1 MLRRI
6 VFIQMMICLVANA
19 LAQDSTSIN
28 FIDANNLKQGHW
40 VYRNDVKKLPNYA
53 PNQKIEERDYAD
65 NLKEGKWLKYYN
77 NDRIKHELTY
87 QNDRPNGHAIF
98 YYRSGKKSEEGI
110 WKNNKW
116 IGSYKYYYETGTL
129 AYDWNYNSSG
139 KREGEQKYFHEN
151 GKLMIEGTWN
161 NGKEAGTIKEYFDNG
176 DIKSE
181 KTYNDGVMDASQV
194 KTYKKTVVPVEP
206 AVEEVKEVVKKEE
219 PAKKTVFDANGYQ
232 EIKDGNG
239 RVVRKGTFKEGFLMD
254 GEVYQYNSAG
264 KKIRTTV
271 YNGGRVREIVNH

>member
-1 MLRRI
+1 
-6 VFIQMMICLVANA
+6 
-19 LAQDSTSIN
+19 
-28 FIDANNLKQGHW
+28 
-40 VYRNDVKKLPNYA
+40 
-53 PNQKIEERDYAD
+53 
-65 NLKEGKWLKYYN
+65 
-77 NDRIKHELTY
+77 
-87 QNDRPNGHAIF
+87 
-98 YYRSGKKSEEGI
+98 
-110 WKNNKW
+110 
-116 IGSYKYYYETGTL
+116 
-129 AYDWNYNSSG
+129 
-139 KREGEQKYFHEN
+139 
-151 GKLMIEGTWN
+151 MIEGTWN

-271 YNGGRVREIVNH
+271 YKGGRVREIVNH